1 MANGFNRM
9 MNMMNMMMCMEMS
22 MCMRCHAHSERS
34 CF

>member
-9 MNMMNMMMCMEMS
+9 MNMMMYMEMS